1 MSKTGY
7 AGTFAV
13 SETTIAIFNT
23 TIAISETTIAISEMT
38 PRWELRSKRSL
49 LLINCSPCPPILMP
63 SPHPRSP
70 SQAQPYFR
78 QQIALLT

>member
-1 MSKTGY
+1 
-7 AGTFAV
+7 
-13 SETTIAIFNT
+13 
-23 TIAISETTIAISEMT
+23 MT